1 MRLFRP
7 GFLLKYLYPEAIFRL
22 DTKEKVVCLTFDDGP
37 DPGSTDQIMGILN
50 NSGIKGVFFC
60 SGKNCE
66 KYPDLV
72 RCLEENEHII
82 GNHGFNHIDGWKTS
96 TAGYIDDISKASEL
110 IGSRLFRPPYGH
122 VNRRQYKL
130 LLKNF
135 SIFFWDLMPYDF
147 DKEFS
152 KEDSLSV
159 LKRKIRPGSIIVF
172 HDTPAAVSKDIL
184 PDFIEYAQENGYR
197 FVLPFRKPDFTF

>member
-22 DTKEKVVCLTFDDGP
+22 DTTDRAICLTFDDGP
-37 DPGSTDQIMGILN
+37 DPGSTGQIVRILN

-60 SGKNCE
+60 SGKKAE

-72 RCLEENEHII
+72 RLLEENRHVI
-82 GNHGFNHIDGWKTS
+82 GNHGFNHPDGWKTS
-96 TAGYIDDISKASEL
+96 IAGYIDDISRASEL
-110 IGSRLFRPPYGH
+110 NGTHLFRPPYG
-122 VNRRQYKL
+122 RIKLRQYRL
-130 LLKNF
+130 LIKRF

-147 DKEFS
+147 DKGFS
-152 KEDSLSV
+152 KEDSLNV

-172 HDTPAAVSKDIL
+172 HDTPFAVSKDIL
-184 PDFIEYAQENGYR
+184 PDFIKYAHENGYR
-197 FVLPFRKPDFTF
+197 FVLPV